1 MNRPSCCFIGHR
13 KIEDRERVAEKVKE
27 VVQML
32 IEEKGARTFHFGSR
46 SKFDDLCH
54 LVVTEMQMQYPD
66 ITRIN
71 YNRRGEYVVKK
82 MRRKI

>member
-1 MNRPSCCFIGHR
+1 MNRPFCCFIEHR

-32 IEEKGARTFHFGSR
+32 IEEKGVRTFHFGSR

-54 LVVTEMQMQYPD
+54 LFGSD
-66 ITRIN
+66 GNANAISR
-71 YNRRGEYVVKK
+71 YNENQL
-82 MRRKI
+82 